1 MQRQKFIRYK
11 KLEKFELLKDCKFKI
26 IFIKPPSLNTVILC
40 THILE
45 NPLNISMPNS
55 QDLEKKPLMF
65 VVPFSFCK
73 GRLRRIV
80 VFIYIQWCS
89 KKGIQI
95 AIQRLKLVWHDGS
108 P

>member
-1 MQRQKFIRYK
+1 M
-11 KLEKFELLKDCKFKI
+11 
-26 IFIKPPSLNTVILC
+26 ILC

-73 GRLRRIV
+73 GRSRRKV
-80 VFIYIQWCS
+80 VFKFSISQ
-89 KKGIQI
+89 KPKQMK
-95 AIQRLKLVWHDGS
+95 KLVFQKGYSDS
-108 P
+108 YSKAKVSLA